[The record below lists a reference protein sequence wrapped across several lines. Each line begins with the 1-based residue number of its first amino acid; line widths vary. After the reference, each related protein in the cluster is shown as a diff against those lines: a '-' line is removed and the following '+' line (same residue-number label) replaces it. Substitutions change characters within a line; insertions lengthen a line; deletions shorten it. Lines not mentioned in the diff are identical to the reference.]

1 MSPSIHA
8 EDGKVNFAGEHN
20 SVTLRVLFVMI
31 ANAVMHA
38 LIMDGMDRG
47 AAAAEVRRAVEIA
60 TSAVE
65 PDGIDLYEREEGDI
79 CST

>member
-8 EDGKVNFAGEHN
+8 EDGKVNFNGEYN

-38 LIMDGMDRG
+38 LIMDGMDED
-47 AAAAEVRRAVEIA
+47 AAAAEVRRAAEIA

-65 PDGIDLYEREEGDI
+65 PDGIDLCEREEGDV
-79 CST
+79 

>member
-8 EDGKVNFAGEHN
+8 EDG
-20 SVTLRVLFVMI
+20 
-31 ANAVMHA
+31 
-38 LIMDGMDRG
+38 MDKD
-47 AAAAEVRRAVEIA
+47 AAAAEVRRAAEIA

>member
-8 EDGKVNFAGEHN
+8 EDGKVNFNGEHN
-20 SVTLRVLFVMI
+20 SVTLRVLLVMI

-38 LIMDGMDRG
+38 LIKD
-47 AAAAEVRRAVEIA
+47 AAAAEVRRAAEIA

-65 PDGIDLYEREEGDI
+65 PDGIDLYEREEGDT